1 MVRKL
6 TLPLGDDVDRPSL
19 TDEELGHLAY
29 MYAYHSDMPCTM
41 AGPLE
46 PGWESL
52 VDLGLLTY
60 HYDDRDDLD
69 LGITQV
75 PMVSVAFTDKGR
87 RKFKE
92 MPPAEK
98 VYAFISCGSYLFAT
112 FIIREL
118 PLGELSEFL
127 THGELMIRLCA
138 QKRVEE
144 LCDAGEAAPF

>member
-29 MYAYHSDMPCTM
+29 MYAYHYDIPCTM
-41 AGPLE
+41 VGPLE
-46 PGWESL
+46 PGWASL

-69 LGITQV
+69 LGITQAPV
-75 PMVSVAFTDKGR
+75 VSVAFTDEGR
-87 RKFKE
+87 RHFAGTPSVE
-92 MPPAEK
+92 RAH
-98 VYAFISCGSYLFAT
+98 AFISCGNYLFAT

-118 PLGELSEFL
+118 LLEELSEFL

-138 QKRVEE
+138 QERVKE
-144 LCDAGEAAPF
+144 LCDENKVAPF